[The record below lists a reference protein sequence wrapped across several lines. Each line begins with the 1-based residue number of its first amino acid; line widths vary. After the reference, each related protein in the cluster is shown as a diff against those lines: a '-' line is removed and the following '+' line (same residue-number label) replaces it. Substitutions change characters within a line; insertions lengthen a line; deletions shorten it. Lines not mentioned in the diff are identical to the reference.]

1 MQLPWRQFMATITI
15 SRQYASYGNDIA
27 EQICEST
34 GYYLF
39 DKHIIAKAAAE
50 VGISDEEIVDFSE
63 ENYKIKGFFERL
75 FGRSNV
81 RIWKDLEDGDRIPE
95 FVNLSEENALA
106 LVRKAIENAHKEGD
120 TVIIGRAGQVIL
132 QQEPAVLHVRVEAPI
147 EERIQRVRSQIERE
161 GRSFIGPLEAR
172 RAALD
177 LIEEHDEVSADY
189 LRRFYGVDWSDM
201 ALYHLVINT
210 AKLNVDQ
217 AAKLIIETAQQ
228 LEMDAQLIF
237 A

>member
-1 MQLPWRQFMATITI
+1 MATITI

-27 EQICEST
+27 EKICEST

-39 DKHIIAKAAAE
+39 DKRIIAKAAAE
-50 VGISDEEIVDFSE
+50 VGLSDEEIVDFSE

-75 FGRSNV
+75 FGRSNL
-81 RIWKDLEDGDRIPE
+81 RIWKELEDGDRISE
-95 FVNLSEENALA
+95 LVNLSEDNALA
-106 LVRKAIENAHKEGD
+106 LVKKAIKIAHKEGD
-120 TVIIGRAGQVIL
+120 TVIVGRAGQVIL
-132 QQEPAVLHVRVEAPI
+132 QREPDVLHVRVETPI
-147 EERIQRVRSQIERE
+147 EERIQRVRDQIELE

-189 LRRFYGVDWSDM
+189 LKRFYDVNWSDPM
-201 ALYHLVINT
+201 LYHLLINT
-210 AKLNVDQ
+210 GKLKVHQ
-217 AAKLIIETAQQ
+217 AAKLIIETAQH
-228 LEMDAQLIF
+228 LELDAVPVF